1 MTTPEGERVDPDLI
15 SRFDDEEFMTKLGGL
30 LELPA
35 EWLVL
40 RARSFRHCPPAQ
52 DTERAECSEG
62 RQLNVPSDG
71 GISPP
76 LFSTT
81 RSK

>member
-40 RARSFRHCPPAQ
+40 RAREAFVTARLRKIQ
-52 DTERAECSEG
+52 RE
-62 RQLNVPSDG
+62 LNALKDAS
-71 GISPP
+71 
-76 LFSTT
+76 
-81 RSK
+81 